1 MNDERQ
7 TVATSVGVSSLAAM
21 LVVTALWL
29 AGGFVSTARAQDAV
43 SVHAEVT
50 VILAREVA
58 GVIDPRLE
66 HLAALR
72 QPPFNAFHSMDVY
85 SVHEVTLS
93 VGVPSTIDLPNGRVL
108 QLILEEVS
116 PDGRSHLRVSIN
128 RRSQSDYLPV
138 LEVAAPPGD
147 PFFVAG
153 QNFQGGT
160 LVIGVQI
167 NRDEPRAH

>member
-1 MNDERQ
+1 MTNEQHTAKGTRASQ
-7 TVATSVGVSSLAAM
+7 ALA
-21 LVVTALWL
+21 LVVLSLLVVVGAWGTA
-29 AGGFVSTARAQDAV
+29 AAQETTTVSAQ
-43 SVHAEVT
+43 VT

-66 HLAALR
+66 HMAALR

-85 SVHEVTLS
+85 SEHEVTLAL
-93 VGVPSTIDLPNGRVL
+93 GVPSTIDLPNGRVL
-108 QLILEEVS
+108 QLVLEEIT

-167 NRDEPRAH
+167 RNAP

>member
-1 MNDERQ
+1 MRP
-7 TVATSVGVSSLAAM
+7 LAA
-21 LVVTALWL
+21 LVVVSAVLLGAPTSLGRAVH
-29 AGGFVSTARAQDAV
+29 GGSIAIAQDVV
-43 SVHAEVT
+43 SVNAQVT

-58 GVIDPRLE
+58 GVIDPRLQ

-85 SVHEVTLS
+85 SVHDVTLS
-93 VGVPSTIDLPNGRVL
+93 VGVPSTIELPNGRVL
-108 QLILEEVS
+108 QLVLEEITA
-116 PDGRSHLRVSIN
+116 DGRSHLRVSIN

-167 NRDEPRAH
+167 SREAPRAH

>member
-1 MNDERQ
+1 MTTDRPTLTEGAS
-7 TVATSVGVSSLAAM
+7 TLLVLACVFGTSVAV
-21 LVVTALWL
+21 
-29 AGGFVSTARAQDAV
+29 AQDPVTVDAQ
-43 SVHAEVT
+43 VT

-66 HLAALR
+66 RMVALR
-72 QPPFNAFHSMDVY
+72 QPPFNGFHSMDVY
-85 SVHEVTLS
+85 SEHQVTLAL
-93 VGVPSTIDLPNGRVL
+93 GVPSTIDLPNGRVL
-108 QLILEEVS
+108 QLVLEEIT

-128 RRSQSDYLPV
+128 RRSQADYLPV

-167 NRDEPRAH
+167 RESASQAH

>member
-1 MNDERQ
+1 MGPC
-7 TVATSVGVSSLAAM
+7 VAALAMLIAPFVLPAASHAQDVTSVS
-21 LVVTALWL
+21 
-29 AGGFVSTARAQDAV
+29 AQ
-43 SVHAEVT
+43 VT
-50 VILAREVA
+50 VILGREIA
-58 GVIDPRLE
+58 GVIDLRLE

-85 SVHEVTLS
+85 SVHDVTLTR
-93 VGVPSTIDLPNGRVL
+93 GVPTTIDLPNGRVL
-108 QLILEEVS
+108 QIILEEVT

-160 LVIGVQI
+160 LIIGVQVS
-167 NRDEPRAH
+167 RERPASH

>member
-1 MNDERQ
+1 MN
-7 TVATSVGVSSLAAM
+7 
-21 LVVTALWL
+21 
-29 AGGFVSTARAQDAV
+29 TARHTTERSRGLASIAGAVVALVLSWAPRAAQAQDIVQVDAQ
-43 SVHAEVT
+43 VT

-72 QPPFNAFHSMDVY
+72 QPPFNSFHSMDVY
-85 SVHEVTLS
+85 SVHDVTLA

-108 QLILEEVS
+108 QLVLEEIT

-167 NRDEPRAH
+167 SRQPSGAH

>member
-1 MNDERQ
+1 
-7 TVATSVGVSSLAAM
+7 M
-21 LVVTALWL
+21 LVSALDSP
-29 AGGFVSTARAQDAV
+29 AIAQDVV
-43 SVHAEVT
+43 SVEAQVT

-66 HLAALR
+66 HLDALR
-72 QPPFNAFHSMDVY
+72 QPPFNAFHAMDVY
-85 SVHEVTLS
+85 SVHDVTLA
-93 VGVPSTIDLPNGRVL
+93 VGVPTTIDLPNGRVL
-108 QLILEEVS
+108 QLVLQQITA
-116 PDGRSHLRVSIN
+116 DGRSHLRVSIN

-160 LVIGVQI
+160 LVIGIQI
-167 NRDEPRAH
+167 SREAPRAH